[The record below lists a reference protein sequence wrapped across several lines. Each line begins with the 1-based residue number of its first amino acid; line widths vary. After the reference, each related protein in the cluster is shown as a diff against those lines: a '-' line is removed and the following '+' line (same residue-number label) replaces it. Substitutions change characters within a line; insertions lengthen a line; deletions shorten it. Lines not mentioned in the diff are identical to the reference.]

1 MGDEGKASH
10 SAEASALGFWY
21 QSLYALLILA
31 EMTTDD
37 AAIAVERLDD
47 IELAAGQYIDLVS
60 GGYFKVRLFGSME
73 DAPSDEEIHRTIQG
87 AVRVFMAAYGCH
99 NKPVID
105 NGADS
110 A

>member
-1 MGDEGKASH
+1 
-10 SAEASALGFWY
+10 
-21 QSLYALLILA
+21 
-31 EMTTDD
+31 
-37 AAIAVERLDD
+37 
-47 IELAAGQYIDLVS
+47 
-60 GGYFKVRLFGSME
+60 ME